1 MGIRVALVAPE
12 GLPIPPV
19 RGGSVQIYLEDLVRE
34 LDATGVD
41 VTLLSPGAGRDACE
55 RHIKIEE
62 SSRGAYRRAC
72 LAHLRSLAPEVIQ
85 VENRPDLVP
94 RVRRAVPNA
103 RVVLNLH
110 STTFLGPRHIDRAR
124 ARGVLRHAD
133 AVVLNSHY
141 LRRVI
146 ARAFRLDPGRW
157 RPHVIH
163 PGVDAGRF
171 TPPAQN
177 ARPAW
182 PPFRLVYVGRVIRGK
197 GVHIL
202 VEAVRQLHRAKVPVH
217 LTIIG
222 RTPRWESAYERA
234 LRAAIRGLPV
244 QWPGFVPPDQLP
256 PRLWAAHALVCPSQA
271 PEAFGLVNV
280 EAMAAGLPVIA
291 SQQGGIQETVDAS
304 CGILVRRYRD
314 PAGFSRAIRTLMAD
328 TGRWQALCD
337 GARRRA
343 EAFTWPRCAA
353 HFAALYGE
361 L

>member
-19 RGGSVQIYLEDLVRE
+19 RGGSVQIYLEALVRE
-34 LDATGVD
+34 LEEAGVD
-41 VTLLSPGAGRDACE
+41 VTLLSPGAGQDACK
-55 RHIKIEE
+55 RHIQIQA
-62 SSRGAYRRAC
+62 SDRSAYRRAC
-72 LAHLRSLAPEVIQ
+72 LARLRSLAPGVIQ
-85 VENRPDLVP
+85 VDNRPDLVP
-94 RVRRAVPNA
+94 LVRRAVPNA

-124 ARGVLRHAD
+124 ARRVLRYAD
-133 AVVLNSHY
+133 AVVLNSRF
-141 LRRVI
+141 LRREI
-146 ARAFRLDPGRW
+146 ARTFRLGPGTW

-163 PGVDAGRF
+163 PGVDARRF
-171 TPPAQN
+171 TPPARRT
-177 ARPAW
+177 RPSW

-202 VEAVRQLHRAKVPVH
+202 VEAVRQLHRANVPVQ

-222 RTPRWESAYERA
+222 RTPPWEAAYERA

-244 QWPGFVPPDQLP
+244 QWPGFVPPDKLP

-291 SQQGGIQETVDAS
+291 SKQGGIQETLDAS
-304 CGILVRRYRD
+304 CGILVRHYQD
-314 PAGFSRAIRTLMAD
+314 PASFSRAIRTLMAD
-328 TGRWQALCD
+328 ISRWRALSE
-337 GARRRA
+337 GAQRRA
-343 EAFTWPRCAA
+343 QEFTWSRCAA
-353 HFAALYGE
+353 QFAALYRE